1 MTDFKTGEDF
11 VSTLRAR
18 RSIYHLGKADVK
30 DEEIES
36 YLREIFSSVPS
47 SFNARAQRILL
58 LLGNQNLLFWRDLVP
73 AALKERYEN
82 HPEAEDAWTKRRG
95 LCDSFSKGNGTI
107 LFFSDSK
114 VGSGLKETFTEYEPA
129 IDRFLAQEVGMDEYA
144 MWLGL
149 SKIGMGASLQHFLGL
164 ETAVR
169 AAYNVNPD
177 WVLDAQMPF
186 GSIEKAPAV
195 KDRAQAPEHFRVV
208 K

>member
-1 MTDFKTGEDF
+1 MTDFEAGQDF
-11 VSTLRAR
+11 LSTLKGR

-47 SFNARAQRILL
+47 SFNARAQRVLL
-58 LLGNQNLLFWRDLVP
+58 LLGNENMLFWRDLVP
-73 AALKERYEN
+73 GALKERYEN
-82 HPEAEDAWTKRRG
+82 NPGDEEVLAKRRG

-114 VGSGLKETFTEYEPA
+114 IGSALKGTFKEYEPA

-169 AAYNVNPD
+169 AAYDINPD

-186 GSIEKAPAV
+186 GSIEKAPAA
-195 KDRAQAPEHFRVV
+195 KDTAQAPEHFRVIG
-208 K
+208 